1 MGISTENLTKIYEV
15 GDNKIIAVDGVDLQI
30 GSGDFVSVMGS
41 SGSGKSTLLHL
52 LGGLDKPTAGKVFIG
67 DIDIATLN
75 DRALSKIRCERIGFV
90 FQKFNLI
97 NEMTVKEN
105 IVAPVLISHRK
116 PNEEHIGEI
125 CDILG
130 ITDRLDHTP
139 LQLSGGQQQR
149 VAIARALANDP
160 EIILCDEPTGNLDKK
175 NSAEVVELLVR
186 VHEKYNKTIVIV
198 THDIEVGK
206 ATKKMFRMEDGRIE
220 LV

>member
-1 MGISTENLTKIYEV
+1 MEL
-15 GDNKIIAVDGVDLQI
+15 
-30 GSGDFVSVMGS
+30 
-41 SGSGKSTLLHL
+41 
-52 LGGLDKPTAGKVFIG
+52 
-67 DIDIATLN
+67 
-75 DRALSKIRCERIGFV
+75 ERISEKAATKMASCHV
-90 FQKFNLI
+90 I
-97 NEMTVKEN
+97 MDED
-105 IVAPVLISHRK
+105 
-116 PNEEHIGEI
+116 HIGEI
-125 CDILG
+125 CNILG

-186 VHEKYNKTIVIV
+186 VHERYNKTIVIV